1 MHHWQQLINMEFSFF
16 QFLTLFGSLS
26 LFLFGMKTMSE
37 GIQKFAGDQ
46 MRSILRAMTSNRF
59 VGVLTGFLLTTFVQS
74 SSASTV
80 MVVSFV
86 NAGLMNL
93 VQSIGVIMGA
103 NIGTTTT
110 AWLISLLGFK
120 MNIAA
125 ISLPLIGI
133 SFPLLMMSRE
143 RFNSAGQ
150 AFLGFALLFMGLNF
164 LRHSVPDLQNNT
176 ELFESLQY
184 LTGYGIY
191 STFIFLGLGTLLTI
205 VLQSSSA
212 TMALTLVMCANGWI
226 GFEHGAAIVLG
237 ENIGTTITAN
247 LAALVGN
254 VYARRTALAH
264 TLFNIFGVVWM
275 LILLRFFLEN
285 ISAAMVSAGLG
296 SPFEG
301 AEMIPIGLSIFHT
314 VFNLLNTFL
323 LIWFIKYFV
332 MVVEFAMPSKGRKYE
347 RPQLEYFSSG
357 FLHMA
362 EMSVFQARKEVARFC
377 ELSHRM
383 FNFIPAMVIETDRK
397 EFQELT
403 ERVSRYEEI
412 TDRVEVEI
420 TTFLIKI
427 SQKNLSHHALE
438 ELRRL
443 RLICSEVEKIG
454 DVCFK
459 MSSLLSRKKQENV
472 YFTPAQRSDLF
483 EIFKLTNQAFEHLQ
497 QGLGKSEPEARKS
510 LPQAIDTERK
520 INDFRDSTLE
530 SVIEDIEK
538 GAAQVKSAFYF
549 NKMITSC
556 EKVGDSIFNIY
567 ETIAGVNVE

>member
-1 MHHWQQLINMEFSFF
+1 MEFSFF